1 MKLRTSFFNG
11 RVLLKNL
18 TRFAPVW
25 VLYAIAEVLGLLSM
39 NTGKEAFWIADDL
52 GQMIGPVC
60 VFHAVYALLVAACL
74 FGDLFDSRLCNGL
87 HAMPMRREGWLLT
100 NLLSGFV
107 FALIPAIVG
116 GAVGAVILRDYWQFA
131 IVWQLAS
138 LMQFVFCFG
147 VAVFSAMCAGKR
159 VGMVAVYTL
168 INFLSMLICGVV
180 DMVYEPLLP
189 GVAISDEWFT
199 FFCPIVSIFQDNYY
213 AINITY
219 SEVVHQ
225 VIFEGYIL
233 EDWYYLFACAGLGI
247 LFAGFAWLL
256 YRKRP
261 LEKAGDF
268 IALRPMGIFFL
279 LAYTLGAGILVYSFA
294 ELFFGTYKDYGFLV
308 VGIVIGWFTGWM
320 LLERTVKIFTKKVW
334 IGFAAFAVLFAG
346 SIGLTVMDPMGI
358 AAYIPETEKIETA
371 SIYLQHDIFAYTRAV
386 EDRDDGW
393 FLRDAEDIAWV
404 QQLHSRM
411 LQAGTDSSGE
421 TIKVH
426 VRYEMEKGF
435 SVNREYNIPAESQV
449 AEELRPFF
457 SDLRSVLAVQDWN
470 QIRDDVDYVNVYFYS
485 FEEVKDV
492 TLTDLAQIQELL
504 KAIEADAQAGNLAQ
518 HSYFHR
524 YQEQVAAIDLN
535 WNAVYNQTDN
545 GEISKP
551 GSRHVTIHEDCVNTV
566 AFLETLK

>member
-11 RVLLKNL
+11 RVLLKNI
-18 TRFAPVW
+18 TRFAPLW
-25 VLYAIAEVLGLLSM
+25 VLYAVGEVLGVLALGGEESGWYAREIM
-39 NTGKEAFWIADDL
+39 NL
-52 GQMIGPVC
+52 MGPVAI
-60 VFHAVYALLVAACL
+60 FHCGYALIVAACL

-100 NLLSGFV
+100 GLASGLL
-107 FALIPAIVG
+107 FALIPAVVG
-116 GAVGAVILRDYWQFA
+116 GGFA
-131 IVWQLAS
+131 AS
-138 LMQFVFCFG
+138 LMGQYAWVALIWQVTSLLQFVFFFG
-147 VAVFSAMCAGKR
+147 VAVFSALCAGKR
-159 VGMVAVYTL
+159 LGMIAVYAIFQFLSVLVYFVVTL
-168 INFLSMLICGVV
+168 I
-180 DMVYEPLLP
+180 YEPLLP
-189 GVAISDEWFT
+189 GVVISDDWFVL
-199 FFCPIVSIFQDNYY
+199 FCPLVSIFEDNYY
-213 AINITY
+213 EINITY

-225 VIFEGYIL
+225 VVFEGYVL
-233 EDWYYLFACAGLGI
+233 KDWYYLFVCVGVGV
-247 LFAGFAWLL
+247 LFTVFAWLL

-268 IALRPMGIFFL
+268 IAFRPMGALFL
-279 LAYTLGAGILVYSFA
+279 LVYTLGAGILVYSFA

-346 SIGLTVMDPMGI
+346 SMGLTVMDPMGI

-371 SIYLQHDIFAYTRAV
+371 SIYLQHDIFAYTHAV
-386 EDRDDGW
+386 EERDDGW
-393 FLRDAEDIAWV
+393 FLRDAEDIARV